1 MNEKTTADNVQTTTM
16 AILVALSFCHLTND
30 MIQSLLPSIYPILK
44 VNFALDFHQIGL
56 LTLTY
61 QLTASLLQPM
71 IGLATDKRPVRFSLP
86 FGMMLTASGLFT
98 LSVATTYPLLLLGAA
113 LLGSGSS
120 VFHPESS
127 RMARA
132 ASGGRHGFA
141 QSFFQI
147 GGNAGTALG
156 PLLAAYV
163 ILPHG
168 QSSIAWFL
176 AAAFIAIV
184 VLTGVSNWYY
194 THHIKTG
201 KAKAQAS
208 TQSMLSRNQVRIAV
222 AVLMALVFSKY
233 FYLASLH
240 NYYTFYL
247 IHKFGV
253 SIQDAQIYLF
263 VFLAAVAIGTFAG
276 GPIGDR
282 IGRKQVIWVSI
293 LGTLPFS
300 LALPHVGLVATV
312 ALSFIIGV
320 IIASAFSAIIVY
332 AQELIPGKPG
342 MIAGLFFGFAFG
354 MGGLG
359 AALLGEMADRQGIE
373 TVYDLCAWLPL
384 LGILTI
390 FLPNT
395 RAKQAKAAA

>member
-1 MNEKTTADNVQTTTM
+1 MEEKNLKENAVM
-16 AILVALSFCHLTND
+16 GILVALSFSHMTND

-44 VNFALDFHQIGL
+44 KSFSLDFVQIGII
-56 LTLTY
+56 TLTY
-61 QLTASLLQPM
+61 QLTASLLQPLV
-71 IGLATDKRPVRFSLP
+71 GLYTDKRPKRFSLP
-86 FGMMLTASGLFT
+86 FGMGLTTSGLVV
-98 LSVATTYPLLLLGAA
+98 LSMAQSYPLLLLGAG

-120 VFHPESS
+120 IFHPESS

-132 ASGGRHGFA
+132 ASGGKHGFA

-168 QSSIAWFL
+168 QGSIAWFS
-176 AAAFIAIV
+176 AAALLAIV
-184 VLTGVSNWYY
+184 VLTFISNWYF
-194 THHIKTG
+194 TNHIKTG
-201 KAKAQAS
+201 RAGAKPVIANPI
-208 TQSMLSRNQVRIAV
+208 SRTRMIIAV
-222 AVLMALVFSKY
+222 TVLMTLVFSKY
-233 FYLASLH
+233 FYLASLN

-247 IHKFGV
+247 IHKFNLPV
-253 SIQDAQIYLF
+253 KSTQLYLF
-263 VFLAAVAIGTFAG
+263 VFLAAVAIGTFIG
-276 GPIGDR
+276 GPVGDR

-300 LALPHVGLVATV
+300 LMLPHVGLMWTGI
-312 ALSFIIGV
+312 LSFVIGV

-342 MIAGLFFGFAFG
+342 MVAGLFFGFAFG

-359 AALLGEMADRQGIE
+359 AAFLGKLADIKGIDY
-373 TVYDLCAWLPL
+373 VYDICAWLPV
-384 LGILTI
+384 LGVLTI
-390 FLPNT
+390 LLPDMSKK
-395 RAKQAKAAA
+395 AKPTN